1 MSAPIPSAAPS
12 APISSR
18 PAIYAKRLGVSRAF
32 VYELI
37 DRGEIVARKLD
48 GATVIIDADNE
59 GLRERLPQVELH
71 RKAGLTANEAGC
83 ARISLWCASMRR
95 KIALNSP
102 GIWGISAKMAPQ
114 LVSRVC
120 PGLQASGPGAS
131 KTRQMAATLYTGD
144 GHMAKKGRGI
154 FMVYVD
160 IDAQHVQ
167 EFNEWYNKEH
177 LPELLSVPG
186 ILSAARY
193 EAVKGGPQ
201 YLACYELESVAVMQ
215 TPAFTSR
222 PRTLW
227 GQKVSPSVIGKN
239 LTRIVGEQIY
249 PDGVEMPERGMAPV
263 LQIGRMS
270 VPAEVDAE
278 WNAWY
283 SGEYVP
289 GYRKVPGVIYARR
302 YRVIEGT
309 SGYSTVYEFASTA
322 VPESPEWKEQQQHS
336 SPNSPRM
343 RQAMTHAPGSAGVYV
358 RVDP

>member
-1 MSAPIPSAAPS
+1 
-12 APISSR
+12 
-18 PAIYAKRLGVSRAF
+18 
-32 VYELI
+32 
-37 DRGEIVARKLD
+37 
-48 GATVIIDADNE
+48 
-59 GLRERLPQVELH
+59 
-71 RKAGLTANEAGC
+71 
-83 ARISLWCASMRR
+83 
-95 KIALNSP
+95 
-102 GIWGISAKMAPQ
+102 MAQ
-114 LVSRVC
+114 
-120 PGLQASGPGAS
+120 
-131 KTRQMAATLYTGD
+131 
-144 GHMAKKGRGI
+144 KGRGI

-160 IDAQHVQ
+160 IDGQHAP

-215 TPAFTSR
+215 TRAFTNR
-222 PRTLW
+222 PRTPW

-283 SGEYVP
+283 SGPKIAQMLAQP
-289 GYRKVPGVIYARR
+289 GFRTCQRFRRVSGSGRDYLALWTLDSPQALATPQARKRFTEKYGIDDEKLAKAIRAGLVRAVDDAEEAGALSPILAAPLRETLQRIPLEQAIELVQNARSLLGN
-302 YRVIEGT
+302 V
-309 SGYSTVYEFASTA
+309 
-322 VPESPEWKEQQQHS
+322 ESFLGPAGSLLEQFL
-336 SPNSPRM
+336 P
-343 RQAMTHAPGSAGVYV
+343 
-358 RVDP
+358 

>member
-1 MSAPIPSAAPS
+1 
-12 APISSR
+12 
-18 PAIYAKRLGVSRAF
+18 
-32 VYELI
+32 
-37 DRGEIVARKLD
+37 
-48 GATVIIDADNE
+48 
-59 GLRERLPQVELH
+59 
-71 RKAGLTANEAGC
+71 
-83 ARISLWCASMRR
+83 
-95 KIALNSP
+95 
-102 GIWGISAKMAPQ
+102 
-114 LVSRVC
+114 
-120 PGLQASGPGAS
+120 
-131 KTRQMAATLYTGD
+131 MAATIRGGD
-144 GHMAKKGRGI
+144 GNMAQKGRGI

-160 IDAQHVQ
+160 IDAQDVQ

-201 YLACYELESVAVMQ
+201 YLACYELDSVAVMQ
-215 TPAFTSR
+215 TPAFTNR
-222 PRTLW
+222 PRTPW
-227 GQKVSPSVIGKN
+227 GQKVSPSVIGKS

-249 PDGVEMPERGMAPV
+249 PDGIEMPERGMAPV

-270 VPAEVDAE
+270 VRAEVDAD

-302 YRVIEGT
+302 YRVLRVPAATGR
-309 SGYSTVYEFASTA
+309 STNLPVQA
-322 VPESPEWKEQQQHS
+322 VPESQEWKEQQQNS

-358 RVDP
+358 RVNP

>member
-1 MSAPIPSAAPS
+1 M
-12 APISSR
+12 
-18 PAIYAKRLGVSRAF
+18 
-32 VYELI
+32 
-37 DRGEIVARKLD
+37 
-48 GATVIIDADNE
+48 
-59 GLRERLPQVELH
+59 LRRLPAADRRRLSKLFEEDPTRHADEFSELE
-71 RKAGLTANEAGC
+71 RRVRETISTVRETEMLATQEA
-83 ARISLWCASMRR
+83 
-95 KIALNSP
+95 P
-102 GIWGISAKMAPQ
+102 
-114 LVSRVC
+114 
-120 PGLQASGPGAS
+120 
-131 KTRQMAATLYTGD
+131 TLFYQN
-144 GHMAKKGRGI
+144 R
-154 FMVYVD
+154 
-160 IDAQHVQ
+160 
-167 EFNEWYNKEH
+167 
-177 LPELLSVPG
+177 LVPG

-215 TPAFTSR
+215 TPAFTNR
-222 PRTLW
+222 PRTPW

-283 SGEYVP
+283 SREYVP

-302 YRVIEGT
+302 YRVLEGT

-358 RVDP
+358 RVNP